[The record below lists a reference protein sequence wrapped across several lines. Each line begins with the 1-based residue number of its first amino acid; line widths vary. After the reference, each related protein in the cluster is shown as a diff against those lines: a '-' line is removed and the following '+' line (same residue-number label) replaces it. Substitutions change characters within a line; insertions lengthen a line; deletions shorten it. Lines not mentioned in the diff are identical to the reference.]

1 MSKVKIKVISRNP
14 DDYLRATK
22 RDIHK
27 MPRNYN
33 PSLHPMEAPREYVRA
48 LNAVKLERVFAKPF
62 IGSLDGH
69 CDGVS
74 SMAKHPN
81 RLAVLASGAFDGEI
95 RLWDL
100 AVRKCTR
107 NFVAHEG
114 WVRAICY
121 TPNGDT
127 FTSVGDD
134 KTIKSWKSQVLNE
147 EDEEPVST
155 LLSMSVVSGVTHH
168 RFKPIFATCGEHC
181 QLWENTRNEPIK
193 VFKWG
198 VDSLHHVAFNQVEH
212 NLLASCASDNSI
224 ILYDYRESGP
234 LRKVVL
240 SHRSNAVSWNPM
252 EAFIFTA
259 ANEDYNLYTFD
270 VRKLK
275 EPINIHM
282 DHTSAV
288 IDVDYSPTG
297 RELVSGSYDKTVRI
311 FESLKGHSRDVYH
324 TKRMQRLTCVKWSL
338 DNKYILTGSDEM
350 NIRMWKARASEKLG
364 VRSHSVL
371 HVYITPGA
379 KRAIQNVCNV
389 SNSCPVRATYTARPG
404 HGPVLKPRERT
415 ALNYAEALK
424 EKFAGHPQVKRIARH
439 RHVPKHIMNAQ
450 KEIRT
455 IREKIKRKEAN
466 KRAHSKPGAVP
477 YVREREKNVVKEDE

>member
-14 DDYLRATK
+14 DEYLRSTR

-27 MPRNYN
+27 LPRNYN
-33 PSLHPMEAPREYVRA
+33 PSLHPLEAPREYVRA

-69 CDGVS
+69 RDGVS
-74 SMAKHPN
+74 CMSKHPQ

-114 WVRAICY
+114 WVRALCY
-121 TPNGDT
+121 TPKGET

-134 KTIKSWKSQVLNE
+134 KTIKSWKSEVQDE
-147 EDEEPVST
+147 EDEEPVNT
-155 LLSMSVVSGVTHH
+155 LLSMSVVTGISHH
-168 RFKPIFATCGEHC
+168 RSKPLFATCGEHC

-198 VDSLHHVAFNQVEH
+198 VDSLHHVSFNQVEQ
-212 NLLASCASDNSI
+212 NLLASCASDNSV
-224 ILYDYRESGP
+224 ILYDCRESGP

-240 SHRSNAVSWNPM
+240 SHRSNALSWNPM
-252 EAFIFTA
+252 EAFIFTV

-270 VRKLK
+270 IRKLR
-275 EPINIHM
+275 EPTNVHM

-288 IDVDYSPTG
+288 IDVDYAPTG
-297 RELVSGSYDKTVRI
+297 KELVAGSYDKTVRI
-311 FESLKGHSRDVYH
+311 FESHKGHSRDVYH

-364 VRSHSVL
+364 V
-371 HVYITPGA
+371 
-379 KRAIQNVCNV
+379 
-389 SNSCPVRATYTARPG
+389 
-404 HGPVLKPRERT
+404 LKPRERT

-424 EKFAGHPQVKRIARH
+424 EKFANHPQVKRIARH

-450 KEIRT
+450 KEIKT
-455 IREKIKRKEAN
+455 IKEKMKRKEAN

-477 YVREREKNVVKEDE
+477 YVREKQRNVVKEDE